1 MVNLLPKMVN
11 WLLTTF
17 YQNAIAITRGKLYSD
32 GKDNIAIIA
41 RALSQFK
48 RKLKAA
54 KLVKKKILG
63 SIGSTMGMNLME
75 GVVFCFL

>member
-11 WLLTTF
+11 GLLTTF

-32 GKDNIAIIA
+32 GEDNIAIIA

-54 KLVKKKILG
+54 KLEKKILG